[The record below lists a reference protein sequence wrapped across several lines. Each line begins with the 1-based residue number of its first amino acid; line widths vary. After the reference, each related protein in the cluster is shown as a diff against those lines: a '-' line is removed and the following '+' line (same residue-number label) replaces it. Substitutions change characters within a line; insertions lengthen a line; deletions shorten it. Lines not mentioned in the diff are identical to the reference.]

1 MPNGYTPLPLG
12 GEDYFAKYAEIINE
26 EIERAVRK
34 SAKQVAQQAVTGWGQ
49 APYGG
54 TAVQSII
61 GDIYGGGERA
71 RGRAYTEMGLGA
83 ALPQFQA
90 SEAMKRLTTQQE
102 FVAGESELDRA
113 LRRELAQL
121 RYEWELATTEAGR
134 IPWWQSM
141 LQAGAYALPYA
152 F

>member
-1 MPNGYTPLPLG
+1 MPNGYQNLPLG

-90 SEAMKRLTTQQE
+90 GEAMKRLTTQQE

-113 LRRELAQL
+113 LRRELERM
-121 RYEWELATTEAGR
+121 RYEWQLATAEAGK
-134 IPWWQSM
+134 PEWWESF